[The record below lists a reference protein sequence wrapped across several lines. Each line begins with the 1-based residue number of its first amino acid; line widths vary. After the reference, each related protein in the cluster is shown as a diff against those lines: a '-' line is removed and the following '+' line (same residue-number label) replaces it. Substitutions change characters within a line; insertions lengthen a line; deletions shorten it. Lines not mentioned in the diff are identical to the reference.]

1 MIRVAVRMMPF
12 ASFPSRSLSDVRFLR
27 FLVALDVGSQ
37 ICLCGMKVFDDQDNV
52 PHGTGA
58 WYEWAVPVLA
68 VIKPME

>member
-1 MIRVAVRMMPF
+1 
-12 ASFPSRSLSDVRFLR
+12 
-27 FLVALDVGSQ
+27 
-37 ICLCGMKVFDDQDNV
+37 MKVFDDQDNV